1 MSGTRVSRG
10 WAGLLLLSGLSGL
23 GLQGVWTRAF
33 AVGLGHESPAMLGVV
48 TAVFG
53 GLAVGAF
60 TWGWIRST
68 GFRPSTVC
76 GALETVIGFWAI
88 LTAWTVPLAGGWLM
102 RWMGP
107 MPTGLFQT
115 FVSVVG
121 PLAVLLP
128 ATMAMGVTLP
138 AVERL
143 VSGKFGDGSRV
154 GPLYAANTLGAALGV
169 AASVGWLQPWLG
181 LKATTC
187 VLGSLNL
194 ICAAGFLFLGRRDGS
209 DPSLRDCGKAE
220 GPSVRGS
227 VAGKGNL
234 ASNRWPLG
242 LLAWTGFLGIGF
254 EVLATR
260 LLGQALEGTVFSHAA
275 VLGVFLCGTA
285 LGAAL
290 RNRWVR
296 DPDQALPKLLLAQA
310 ASLVVSGFVVVW
322 TPTWHPAIRAILGDG
337 KSAMLATEW
346 LLAAAVVGLP
356 TVLMGLLFSSLAA
369 QAIRGRPDGLG
380 WAVAFNTLGSAVAPA
395 VVGLGLIPWL
405 GSRWTWIGMVVGY
418 CAPVSGANLVR
429 GLSFGI
435 VAVALLALPRTMDL
449 QVRVAGN
456 RIVEV
461 REGAGDTVAVV
472 EQPGGNRALR
482 VNNRFT
488 MGGTASTNA
497 ERRHGHLPLL
507 WHPAPRRA
515 LFLGVGTGI
524 SFAAME
530 AHPDLTAEGVELVP
544 EVAAVL
550 DAFLPHNAHSVDLS
564 VHVAD
569 ARRYV
574 RTTSA
579 TYDVIVADLF
589 HPARDGA
596 AGLYTQEHFAAVR
609 ARLSDNGVFCQWL
622 PLFQLDEPTLR
633 VIVRTYLQVF
643 PEAQAFL
650 LRYTADTPVLG
661 LVGSRGPFRF
671 DEGWMARRTTDAGL
685 RDALKP
691 LVLTED
697 IPVFGLWFAGPAW
710 LSGFAGDAVINT
722 DDRPVVLFQAPQT
735 LMGRATPGH
744 ALLERLLARTPAV
757 PSGLFVSASDAAE
770 WNARLADYRR
780 ARDAYLSGLIA
791 EAVGQREAA
800 MDRFVDSARL
810 SADFTTGYAQV
821 LARASQSAKTDPD
834 GVRRLLDRL
843 TEARPDRGVAADLKR
858 RLGL

>member
-1 MSGTRVSRG
+1 MSGTRVSQG
-10 WAGLLLLSGLSGL
+10 WVGLLLLSGLSGL

-53 GLAVGAF
+53 GLAAGACA
-60 TWGWIRST
+60 WRWIRRLS
-68 GFRPSTVC
+68 FHPSTIC
-76 GALETVIGFWAI
+76 GALEAVIGIWSI
-88 LTAWTVPLAGGWLM
+88 TTAWTVPLAGGWLM

-107 MPTGLFQT
+107 MPSGPFQA

-169 AASVGWLQPWLG
+169 AASVAWLQPQFG
-181 LKATTC
+181 LKGTTC
-187 VLGSLNL
+187 AFGALNL
-194 ICAAGFLFLGRRDGS
+194 ICAVGFLFLGRREGIDRHARDG
-209 DPSLRDCGKAE
+209 GKAE
-220 GPSVRGS
+220 EAPARGS
-227 VAGKGNL
+227 VAGTENL
-234 ASNRWPLG
+234 ATNRWSLG

-260 LLGQALEGTVFSHAA
+260 MLGQALEGTVFSHAA

-285 LGAAL
+285 LGGAL

-296 DPDQALPKLLLAQA
+296 DPDQALPTLLLGQA

-322 TPTWHPAIRAILGDG
+322 TPTWHPAIRAFLGDG
-337 KSAMLATEW
+337 KTAMLATEW
-346 LLAAAVVGLP
+346 LLAAAVVGGP

-369 QAIRGRPDGLG
+369 VAMRRRPDGLG
-380 WAVAFNTLGSAVAPA
+380 WAVAFNTLGSAFAPA
-395 VVGLGLIPWL
+395 VVGLGMIPWL

-418 CAPVSGANLVR
+418 CVPVPGWRRVHGAVLA
-429 GLSFGI
+429 GI
-435 VAVALLALPRTMDL
+435 VVALLCLPRPMDL
-449 QVRVAGN
+449 QLRLAGTSV
-456 RIVEV
+456 IEV

-524 SFAAME
+524 SFAAMD
-530 AHPDLTAEGVELVP
+530 AHPGLMAEGVELVP
-544 EVAAVL
+544 EVAASL
-550 DAFLPHNAHSVDLS
+550 DAFLPHNAHSADLT

-569 ARRYV
+569 ARRHV
-574 RTTSA
+574 RTTPA

-596 AGLYTQEHFAAVR
+596 GGLYTREHFAAVR
-609 ARLSDNGVFCQWL
+609 ARLSENGVFCQWL
-622 PLFQLDEPTLR
+622 PLFQLDETTLQ

-661 LVGSRGPFRF
+661 LVGSRGPLRF
-671 DEGWMARRTTDAGL
+671 EEGWMARRTTDAGL

-710 LSGFAGDAVINT
+710 LSDFAGNAAVNT

-735 LMGRATPGH
+735 LVGRATPGH

-757 PSGLFVSASDAAE
+757 PSGLFVSASDAAR

-791 EAVGQREAA
+791 EASGQREAA
-800 MDRFVDSARL
+800 MDRYIDSARL
-810 SADFTTGYAQV
+810 SAEFTTGYAQV
-821 LARASQSAKTDPD
+821 LARASQAAKTDPD

>member
-1 MSGTRVSRG
+1 MSGTHVSRG

-53 GLAVGAF
+53 GLAAGACA
-60 TWGWIRST
+60 WAWIRRLP
-68 GFRPSTVC
+68 FRASTVC
-76 GALETVIGFWAI
+76 AALEAVIGIWSI
-88 LTAWTVPLAGGWLM
+88 TTAWTVPIAGGWLM

-107 MPTGLFQT
+107 MPSGVFQA
-115 FVSVVG
+115 FVSSVG

-143 VSGKFGDGSRV
+143 ISEGHRNDRNV
-154 GPLYAANTLGAALGV
+154 GPLYAVNTLGAVLGV
-169 AASVGWLQPWLG
+169 VVSVGWLQPWLG
-181 LKATTC
+181 LKGTLCAF
-187 VLGSLNL
+187 GALNL
-194 ICAAGFLFLGRRDGS
+194 ICAVGFLLLGRRNGGTTQEA
-209 DPSLRDCGKAE
+209 P
-220 GPSVRGS
+220 
-227 VAGKGNL
+227 AG
-234 ASNRWPLG
+234 ASGVQTANWATNRWSLP

-275 VLGVFLCGTA
+275 VLGVFLGGTA
-285 LGAAL
+285 LGGAL
-290 RNRWVR
+290 RNRWVPN
-296 DPDQALPKLLLAQA
+296 PDSALPTLLLGQA
-310 ASLVVSGFVVVW
+310 ASLVLSGFVVVW
-322 TPTWHPAIRAILGDG
+322 TPEWQPAIRAILGDS
-337 KSAMLATEW
+337 KTAMLATEW
-346 LLAAAVVGLP
+346 ILAAAVVGAP
-356 TVLMGLLFSSLAA
+356 TVLMGLLFSSLATIA
-369 QAIRGRPDGLG
+369 MRGRPDGLG
-380 WAVAFNTLGSAVAPA
+380 WALAFNTVGSALAPA
-395 VVGLGLIPWL
+395 AVGLGTIPWF
-405 GSRWTWIGMVVGY
+405 GSRWSWIGLVAGY
-418 CAPVSGANLVR
+418 LVPVPGWRRVHGAAFVA
-429 GLSFGI
+429 I
-435 VAVALLALPRTMDL
+435 VVAVLWLPRPMDL
-449 QVRVAGN
+449 QLRSTGT
-456 RIVEV
+456 RLVEV

-524 SFAAME
+524 SFAAMD
-530 AHPDLTAEGVELVP
+530 AHPGLKAEGVELVP

-550 DAFLPHNAHSVDLS
+550 DAFLPHNAHSTDLT

-569 ARRYV
+569 ARRHV

-596 AGLYTQEHFAAVR
+596 GGLYTQEHFAAVR
-609 ARLSDNGVFCQWL
+609 ARLSEGGVFCQWL

-633 VIVRTYLQVF
+633 VIVRTYLEVF

-661 LVGSRGPFRF
+661 LVGSRAPLHF
-671 DEGWMARRTTDAGL
+671 DEGWMGRRIADPGL

-710 LSGFAGDAVINT
+710 LSDFAGNAALNT
-722 DDRPVVLFQAPQT
+722 DDHPVVLFQAPQT
-735 LMGRATPGH
+735 LVGRATPGY
-744 ALLERLLARTPAV
+744 ALLERLLARSPAV
-757 PSGLFVSASDAAE
+757 PEGVFTAPRDE
-770 WNARLADYRR
+770 GGWNVRLTQYRR

-791 EAVGQREAA
+791 ESSGQRDAA
-800 MDRFVDSARL
+800 LDRYIDSARL

-821 LARASQSAKTDPD
+821 LARAAQSAKTDPD

-843 TEARPDRGVAADLKR
+843 TEARPERGVSADLKQ